1 MRSAPEKI
9 IRLVKNGTIQ
19 KVQLHGEEDKTYIQ
33 NLKQEIGCLI
43 VKAVQVQSGES
54 IRQAQTLGA
63 DILLLD
69 TYVKNMRG
77 GSGQTFD
84 LKYVPELGMPWY
96 MAGGLTPENVAE
108 RLEEKEPYGVDIS
121 SGVETEG
128 YKDMKKIQ
136 KFTAMVRAFEKSRA
150 GKEDERCNWTS

>member
-1 MRSAPEKI
+1 
-9 IRLVKNGTIQ
+9 
-19 KVQLHGEEDKTYIQ
+19 
-33 NLKQEIGCLI
+33 
-43 VKAVQVQSGES
+43 
-54 IRQAQTLGA
+54 
-63 DILLLD
+63 
-69 TYVKNMRG
+69 
-77 GSGQTFD
+77 
-84 LKYVPELGMPWY
+84 MPWY

-150 GKEDERCNWTS
+150 GKEDER

>member
-1 MRSAPEKI
+1 M
-9 IRLVKNGTIQ
+9 
-19 KVQLHGEEDKTYIQ
+19 
-33 NLKQEIGCLI
+33 
-43 VKAVQVQSGES
+43 KAVQVQSGES

-69 TYVKNMRG
+69 TNVKNMRG

-84 LKYVPELGMPWY
+84 LKYVPELGMPCY

-150 GKEDERCNWTS
+150 GKEDER